1 MKNKEQG
8 GAREMGKKEM
18 KPFTNPSFISTSFL
32 SLIARRYSEYTP
44 PGVYVPE
51 HFIAFKYLEIFI
63 FEL

>member
-1 MKNKEQG
+1 
-8 GAREMGKKEM
+8 MGKKEM